1 MDDLTPEE
9 ATRVTVNGQY
19 AGGFIGKP
27 FRLDVTKSLKN
38 GVNTVKI
45 EPFAPK
51 SVRLVVREKQQGE
64 R

>member
-1 MDDLTPEE
+1 MSSGLLGPV
-9 ATRVTVNGQY
+9 RIFLCSGR
-19 AGGFIGKP
+19 P

-51 SVRLVVREKQQGE
+51 SVRLVVLGKDN
-64 R
+64 